1 MRKRPFRAL
10 LYGLA
15 LPLSCKTPVPVQ
27 PVPIEIA
34 GPSGEIPETPV
45 IRGTADEIRFL
56 VETGSPSSMTAALET
71 IRNRDLAGSEFGRLM
86 NAAAAALFRSVYP
99 DLPARYLPP
108 DPPITAVYTRI
119 LRDADRGVYAAPGPD
134 SRDFL
139 ECVLPFTAF
148 YSGKN
153 VSGEIRRALPD
164 LERAARLNPASALPW
179 LFRGFV
185 YEKAGDNGASE
196 AAYRAA
202 LERAEDCYPAEL
214 GLLRIMDRAGETE
227 EALSRLDAL
236 AGRYPGNLAV
246 KRALARSYAE
256 RGDWARADTAAAE
269 ILASGPGDVEFLLL
283 RARAALE
290 RRQYLDAQAALDAC
304 ASIDSGNRRYLFLR
318 ARLQA
323 ESYHNRDS
331 ALNYLR
337 SILRSA
343 PDDTDAL
350 VYMAA
355 LLMESSRTE
364 DVYAARK
371 ILERLLVPETPPP
384 EVLSLAVRD
393 AIRREAWQEA
403 RGFLERL
410 LERRRER
417 IDLLD
422 AFAVERGLGNGAA
435 ALAYA
440 RELFERDQTVEE
452 AAEAYIIALAGVGRR
467 SEASGL
473 IEQKLE
479 AAAAGTRKSR
489 YYYLRSRLRGAD
501 EAAMNDLRSSLFEDP
516 RNLDALVAMFEI
528 YHRRRDERR
537 AVYYLKQALAL
548 SPDNPMLKRREAEY
562 REALGSGY

>member
-1 MRKRPFRAL
+1 VQKRLFRVL
-10 LYGLA
+10 LYGLT
-15 LPLSCKTPVPVQ
+15 LPFSCKAPVPVQ

-34 GPSGEIPETPV
+34 GPSKGEIPEMPV

-56 VETGSPSSMTAALET
+56 VETGSPASMAAALAM
-71 IRNRDLAGSEFGRLM
+71 IQGRDLAGSEFGRLM
-86 NAAAAALFRSVYP
+86 NAAAATLFRSVYP

-108 DPPITAVYTRI
+108 DPPMTAVYTRI
-119 LRDADRGVYAAPGPD
+119 LRDADQGIYTVPGPD
-134 SRDFL
+134 SMDFL
-139 ECVLPFTAF
+139 EYVLPFMAF

-153 VSGEIRRALPD
+153 VSGEIRRALPH
-164 LERAARLNPASALPW
+164 LERAARLNPVSVLPW
-179 LFRGFV
+179 LFRGFS
-185 YEKAGDNGASE
+185 YEKTGDAGAAD

-214 GLLRIMDRAGETE
+214 GLVRIMERAGETE
-227 EALSRLDAL
+227 EALSRLDVL

-246 KRALARSYAE
+246 KRELARSYAE
-256 RGDWARADTAAAE
+256 RGDWARSDTVVAE
-269 ILASGPGDVEFLLL
+269 ILASSPGDMEFLLL
-283 RARAALE
+283 RARSALE
-290 RRQYLDAQAALDAC
+290 RRQYLDAQAALDVC
-304 ASIDSGNRRYLFLR
+304 ASLDSGDRRYLFLR

-337 SILRSA
+337 SILRST
-343 PDDTDAL
+343 PDDTGTL
-350 VYMAA
+350 VYMAG
-355 LLMESSRTE
+355 LLMESSRSE
-364 DVYAARK
+364 DIDAGRE
-371 ILERLLVPETPPP
+371 ILKRLLVPETPLP
-384 EVLSLAVRD
+384 EVLSLAVKD

-417 IDLLD
+417 SDLLD
-422 AFAVERGLGNGAA
+422 AFAVERGLGNNTP

-440 RELFERDQTVEE
+440 QELFERDQTVEE
-452 AAEAYIIALAGVGRR
+452 AAEAYIIALADTGRR
-467 SEASGL
+467 NEASRL
-473 IEQKLE
+473 IEQRLT
-479 AAAAGTRKSR
+479 AAAGARKSR
-489 YYYLRSRLRGAD
+489 YYYLRSRLRGGD

-548 SPDNPMLKRREAEY
+548 APNNPMLKRREAEY